1 MTILTAKNTPR
12 VSYTATASQTAF
24 TIPFEFFSTNDIK
37 VYNGTS
43 LLTYNA
49 SPSSTSQ
56 YKISGTASASDSA
69 YEFGAGGIV
78 TLGGSGASAGNIITI
93 IRDISI
99 ERTSDFP
106 TTGSF
111 DITSL
116 NTDLD
121 KIYAKLAD
129 IDQQSDR
136 SVKLLDTDSISAT
149 VTLPAKASRASKV
162 MTFTS
167 DGNVETTINSV
178 DVTTIAGISSDVTT
192 VSGIASNVTSVASNS
207 SNINTVAGAI
217 SNVNTVGG
225 ISSDVTTV
233 AGISSNVT
241 TVAGKAS
248 LITSDF
254 AADMSLVT
262 SDFVTDMSLV
272 TADFVSDVNT
282 LATTDIVNDLN
293 LLATSDFVSDLNQL
307 ATSDFVSDLNALEA
321 IKTNVT
327 SVADN
332 ESNINAAVSNASN
345 INSAVSN
352 ASNINSVAGNS
363 TNINAVAGNETN
375 INAVN
380 SNASN
385 INTVAGANSN
395 ITTVAGSI
403 SNVNTVA
410 TNLSG
415 VNDFADR
422 YRVVSSD
429 PSSDNDTGDLI
440 YNTTSNSLKVYEGSS
455 FTTINTSGGIS
466 NLIEDTTPQLGG
478 HLDAN
483 SKNITNLG
491 TVNTHTIPGGTGTFA
506 LTSDL
511 TFTASSTHTLTNKTF
526 DANGTGNSLSNVEV
540 ADLASGVLDTDIS
553 SVSSSDDTLASAKA
567 IKTYVDAQVTAQDLD
582 FQADSG
588 GALAI
593 DLDSE
598 SLTFTGGTGID
609 TSGSGNAVT
618 FAIDSTVVTTTGS
631 QTLTNKSGNIS
642 MFTNDSGYITGVTA
656 GSGIDVSGTTISVET
671 DLRDGIEYIGLDG
684 GDYIR
689 FNNNSSQSFFVNGN
703 EEARLEA
710 DGDFHADGDVIAY
723 STTVSDVALKT
734 DIQMIPNALDKIDE
748 VRGVTFTR
756 HNGQKSAGIIAQEL
770 EKVLPEAVREKT
782 LALVDGKT
790 YKTVEYDAIHG
801 LLINC
806 IKELKEQIK
815 ELKDGFTK

>member
-49 SPSSTSQ
+49 SPSSASQ
-56 YKISGTASASDSA
+56 YSITGTASSSDSA
-69 YEFGAGGIV
+69 YEFGAGGTI
-78 TLGGSGASAGNIITI
+78 TLGSSGASAGDIITI

-111 DITSL
+111 DVTSL

-192 VSGIASNVTSVASNS
+192 VSGIASDVTTVAADGTD
-207 SNINTVAGAI
+207 IGTVAG
-217 SNVNTVGG
+217 
-225 ISSDVTTV
+225 ISSNVTTV
-233 AGISSNVT
+233 AGISSDVTSVAGIASNVT

-262 SDFVTDMSLV
+262 SDFVTDMNLV

-321 IKTNVT
+321 IKANVT
-327 SVADN
+327 SVANN

-352 ASNINSVAGNS
+352 ASNIN
-363 TNINAVAGNETN
+363 
-375 INAVN
+375 
-380 SNASN
+380 
-385 INTVAGANSN
+385 TVAGGITN
-395 ITTVAGSI
+395 I
-403 SNVNTVA
+403 NTVA

-415 VNDFADR
+415 INDFADR
-422 YRVVSSD
+422 YRIVTSD
-429 PSSDNDTGDLI
+429 PSSNNDSGDLI
-440 YNTTSNSLKVYEGSS
+440 YNTTSNSLKVYTGSA
-455 FTTINTSGGIS
+455 FATINTSGGLANIS
-466 NLIEDTTPQLGG
+466 EDTTPQLGG
-478 HLDAN
+478 NLNADSN
-483 SKNITNLG
+483 NITNLG

-511 TFTASSTHTLTNKTF
+511 TFTTSSTDTLTNKTINT
-526 DANGTGNSLSNVEV
+526 ASNTITIVE
-540 ADLASGVLDTDIS
+540 ADIS
-553 SVSSSDDTLASAKA
+553 DLGSYITASSTDTLTNK
-567 IKTYVDAQVTAQDLD
+567 
-582 FQADSG
+582 
-588 GALAI
+588 
-593 DLDSE
+593 
-598 SLTFTGGTGID
+598 
-609 TSGSGNAVT
+609 SGNVSMFT
-618 FAIDSTVVTTTGS
+618 NDSAYITASSTD
-631 QTLTNKSGNIS
+631 TLTNKSGNIS
-642 MFTNDSGYITGVTA
+642 MFTNDSAYL
-656 GSGIDVSGTTISVET
+656 T
-671 DLRDGIEYIGLDG
+671 DLVNDTSPQLGANCDLNSNNIYGNGNIYIAGQIGL
-684 GDYIR
+684 
-689 FNNNSSQSFFVNGN
+689 SSADHITWSVGSHTSFIVNGN
-703 EEARLEA
+703 EEMRLEA
-710 DGDFHADGDVIAY
+710 DGDLHADGDIIAF
-723 STTVSDVALKT
+723 STTISDVALKS

-782 LALVDGKT
+782 LKLFDGKT